1 MCYTT
6 KGRFFMKKFLTK
18 MFTLMSFVAFMLT
31 SSLQAQS
38 ADDILG
44 DWYLPE
50 EKSEGVVGEPIAQ
63 IFKQDGKY
71 YAYGFALKDKS
82 GNVTSDIEGVSE
94 AEKTEI
100 LDRMVFLAHLRFE
113 DGKWVDGIL
122 YSTKNQ
128 RYFYVTITM
137 SADKNKLF
145 VEVAQKKGSR
155 YSRTLEW
162 TRATANY
169 SKYKPSMSEVL
180 QKIPAEPK
188 G

>member
-1 MCYTT
+1 MKQFTT
-6 KGRFFMKKFLTK
+6 KILTLFC
-18 MFTLMSFVAFMLT
+18 FTAFMLC
-31 SSLQAQS
+31 SSLYAQS

-50 EKSEGVVGEPIAQ
+50 EKSEGVVGEPIVQ
-63 IFKQDGKY
+63 IFKHEGKY
-71 YAYGFALKDKS
+71 YAYGFALKDSNGK
-82 GNVTSDIEGVSE
+82 VASDMEGVSD
-94 AEKTEI
+94 AEKAEI
-100 LDRMVFLAHLRFE
+100 MDRMVFLAHLKYE

-137 SADKNKLF
+137 SADKNKLL

-162 TRATANY
+162 TRSTANY
-169 SKYKPSMSEVL
+169 SQYKPSMFEVIK
-180 QKIPAEPK
+180 KIPAEPK

>member
-1 MCYTT
+1 
-6 KGRFFMKKFLTK
+6 MKKFIAKILA
-18 MFTLMSFVAFMLT
+18 SICFVAFL
-31 SSLQAQS
+31 LGYPLHAQS

-63 IFKQDGKY
+63 IFKHDGQY
-71 YAYGFALKDKS
+71 YAYGFALKDKN
-82 GNVTSDIEGVSE
+82 GNIMADMEGVSDE
-94 AEKTEI
+94 EKAEIMERI
-100 LDRMVFLAHLRFE
+100 VFLAHLRFE

-122 YSTKNQ
+122 YSTKNK
-128 RYFYVTITM
+128 RYFYVTITE
-137 SADKNKLF
+137 SEDKITLF
-145 VEVAQKKGSR
+145 VEVAQKKGSK

-162 TRATANY
+162 TRATTNY

-180 QKIPAEPK
+180 KKIPPEPK

>member
-1 MCYTT
+1 
-6 KGRFFMKKFLTK
+6 MKRLAIK
-18 MFTLMSFVAFMLT
+18 MFALMCLAAFTLC
-31 SSLQAQS
+31 SLLYAQS

-63 IFKQDGKY
+63 IFKHDGKY
-71 YAYGFALKDKS
+71 YAYGFALKDKN
-82 GNVTSDIEGVSE
+82 GNVTSDIEGMSE
-94 AEKTEI
+94 AEQAEI
-100 LDRMVFLAHLRFE
+100 LSSSVFLAHLRFE
-113 DGKWVDGIL
+113 DGKWVDGVL
-122 YSTKNQ
+122 YSTKNR

-137 SADKNKLF
+137 SADKNTLF

-162 TRATANY
+162 TRAKVDY
-169 SKYKPSMSEVL
+169 SKYKSNMSEVIK
-180 QKIPAEPK
+180 KIPAEPK

>member
-1 MCYTT
+1 
-6 KGRFFMKKFLTK
+6 MKNLFTK
-18 MFTLMSFVAFMLT
+18 MIASTCIIAFMLA
-31 SSLQAQS
+31 SSLQAQT

-50 EKSEGVVGEPIAQ
+50 EKSEGIVGEPIAQ
-63 IFKQDGKY
+63 IFKHEGKY
-71 YAYGFALKDKS
+71 YAYGFALKNKD
-82 GNVTSDIEGVSE
+82 GNIMADMEGVSE
-94 AEKTEI
+94 EEKAEI
-100 LDRMVFLAHLRFE
+100 LDRMVFLAHLKFE

-122 YSTKNQ
+122 YSTKNK

-137 SADKNKLF
+137 SEDKNKLF

-162 TRATANY
+162 TRASANY
-169 SKYKPSMSEVL
+169 SKYKPSMSEVI